1 MEQGS
6 VVVNFKSVVFLN
18 RTHSYLL
25 VGEGQ
30 KYQHYLTMERG
41 FIEVKRV
48 PKTSQFVKELK
59 PYNKYSLKHG
69 AKIYWDSFLE
79 KTPIAVRTI
88 RNILSNKDMNRMNFL
103 PVTEQDKA
111 EIPTRQERTQE
122 KANEITLEKIC
133 EGLKLDSKRVRGWFR
148 DNDIQK
154 PGKRWTW
161 PKNQR
166 DQITKLIKDL
176 EIKCAK

>member
-1 MEQGS
+1 MPET

-18 RTHSYLL
+18 QTHSYLL
-25 VGEGQ
+25 VGEGI

-41 FIEVKRV
+41 FIEVRRV
-48 PKTSQFVKELK
+48 QKTSQFVKELK
-59 PYNKYSLKHG
+59 PYNKYSLKHA

-88 RNILSNKDMNRMNFL
+88 RNILSSKDMNRLNFL
-103 PVTEQDKA
+103 PETEKEKA

-133 EGLKLDSKRVRGWFR
+133 EDLKLNSKQVRGWFR
-148 DNDIQK
+148 QCDVPK

-161 PKNQR
+161 PKSKR
-166 DQITKLIKDL
+166 DEISKLIKKL
-176 EIKCAK
+176 EVQCAR

>member
-1 MEQGS
+1 MPETII
-6 VVVNFKSVVFLN
+6 VNFKSVVFLN

-30 KYQHYLTMERG
+30 RYQHYLTMERG

-48 PKTSQFVKELK
+48 PKSSQFVKELV

-88 RNILSNKDMNRMNFL
+88 RNILSSKDMNRMNFL
-103 PVTEQDKA
+103 PETEKEKA

-133 EGLKLDSKRVRGWFR
+133 EELKLNSKHVRAWFR
-148 DNDIQK
+148 ENNVQK
-154 PGKRWTW
+154 PGNRWTW
-161 PKNQR
+161 PKSQR
-166 DQITKLIKDL
+166 DSIVKLIKKL
-176 EIKCAK
+176 EPK

>member
-1 MEQGS
+1 MPGTII
-6 VVVNFKSVVFLN
+6 VNFKSVVFLN
-18 RTHSYLL
+18 QTHSYLL

-30 KYQHYLTMERG
+30 RYQHYLTMERG

-48 PKTSQFVKELK
+48 PKSSQFVKELV

-79 KTPIAVRTI
+79 KTPMAVRTI
-88 RNILSNKDMNRMNFL
+88 RNILNSKDMSRTNFL
-103 PVTEQDKA
+103 PETEKEKA

-133 EGLKLDSKRVRGWFR
+133 EDLKLNSKHVRAWFR
-148 DNDIQK
+148 ENNVQK
-154 PGKRWTW
+154 PGNRWTW
-161 PKNQR
+161 PKTQR
-166 DQITKLIKDL
+166 DEIVKLIKKL
-176 EIKCAK
+176 EPK